1 MLPCG
6 GVDAALSIALAATL
20 AAPSSRT
27 STVDIEPLAVDGTL
41 PEELTASANAAVRTG
56 LARGAVEACE
66 EEGCDADFV
75 VTGALT
81 IVERDYSIR
90 LEVRRPGED
99 EVVASTEGYCEL
111 CGVEEAID
119 EIEARAAVLAP
130 RIEQLGSSEPVLMFR
145 STPPGVEVIVD
156 SSSRGVTP
164 IEVPTEPGR
173 HLVEA
178 KMPGFLPQSFEVQAI
193 DGVQQEIA
201 LRLVPVPAEPP
212 PNGRV
217 LRIAGVASLSAS
229 VVALAAGVPLLVLDG
244 RPYERTCNE
253 DATGRCQFDYDTL
266 TGGAVGTAIGG
277 ALLITGAVLLG
288 VGVRRGREAER
299 VSVGPSGL
307 RMRF

>member
-1 MLPCG
+1 MS
-6 GVDAALSIALAATL
+6 AALSVAVAAIL

-27 STVDIEPLAVDGTL
+27 STVDIEPLAVEGTM
-41 PEELTASANAAVRTG
+41 PEELRASANAAVRTG
-56 LARGAVEACE
+56 LARGAVEACAE
-66 EEGCDADFV
+66 DGCDADFV

-81 IVERDYSIR
+81 IVERDYTVR

-99 EVVASTEGYCEL
+99 EVVASTEGFCEL

-130 RIEQLGSSEPVLMFR
+130 RIEQLGASEPVLMFR

-164 IEVPTEPGR
+164 IEVEIEPGQ

-201 LRLVPVPAEPP
+201 LRLVPVPDEPP

-229 VVALAAGVPLLVLDG
+229 VVALAAGVPLLVLHG
-244 RPYERTCNE
+244 RPYQRTCNE

-266 TGGAVGTAIGG
+266 TGGAVGAAIGG
-277 ALLITGAVLLG
+277 TLLVTGAVLLG
-288 VGVRRGREAER
+288 VGIRRGREAQR
-299 VSVGPSGL
+299 VSAGPSGVQL
-307 RMRF
+307 RF

>member
-1 MLPCG
+1 MLTCAR
-6 GVDAALSIALAATL
+6 VSAALSVAVAAIL

-27 STVDIEPLAVDGTL
+27 STVDIEPLAVEGTM
-41 PEELTASANAAVRTG
+41 PEELRASANAAVRTG
-56 LARGAVEACE
+56 LARGAVEACAE
-66 EEGCDADFV
+66 DGCDADFV

-81 IVERDYSIR
+81 IVERDYTVR

-99 EVVASTEGYCEL
+99 EVVASTEGFCEL

-130 RIEQLGSSEPVLMFR
+130 RIEQLGASEPVLMFR

-164 IEVPTEPGR
+164 IEVEIEPGQ

-201 LRLVPVPAEPP
+201 LRLVPVPDEPP

-229 VVALAAGVPLLVLDG
+229 VVALAAGVPLLVLHG
-244 RPYERTCNE
+244 RPYQRTCNE

-266 TGGAVGTAIGG
+266 TGGAVGAAIGG
-277 ALLITGAVLLG
+277 TLLVTGAVLLG
-288 VGVRRGREAER
+288 VGIRRGREAQR
-299 VSVGPSGL
+299 VSAGPSGVQL
-307 RMRF
+307 RF